1 MDIQD
6 TVKGMPWT
14 RRPASGRPVDLIDLR
29 RAGVPLTGEIIK
41 HGVRLVTDSVLQ
53 ATAEAFA
60 KARLR

>member
-14 RRPASGRPVDLIDLR
+14 RRPASGVDRPM
-29 RAGVPLTGEIIK
+29 
-41 HGVRLVTDSVLQ
+41 TDSVLQ